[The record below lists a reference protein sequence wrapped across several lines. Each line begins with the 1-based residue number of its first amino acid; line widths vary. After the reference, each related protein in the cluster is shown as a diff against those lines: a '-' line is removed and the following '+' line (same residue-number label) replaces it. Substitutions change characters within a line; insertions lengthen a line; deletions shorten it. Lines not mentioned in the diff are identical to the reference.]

1 MVVPQKVG
9 IGLTQFID
17 FTIKGSTAKTNM
29 VRQIKYQSDYN
40 PAFDYWKQ
48 LRDGIIKY
56 HESNLNL
63 DFFDQLLAQIDDKKK
78 KNYTHAIKQ
87 YKKFLKNKDI
97 SWFNPGKSTW
107 ISNELIV
114 RSSPELG
121 LIIDGEP
128 HLIKLYFKGKSEKVD
143 KRNTSTTLALLTT
156 SSYEENYDSIVNRSV
171 LNLDKVKLYSNSNI
185 TEDQLIALESEA
197 SQFMYI
203 WKKI

>member
-1 MVVPQKVG
+1 MVIQQKVG

-87 YKKFLKNKDI
+87 YKKFLKDKDI
-97 SWFNPGKSTW
+97 SWFNPGKSAW
-107 ISNELIV
+107 ISSELIV

-143 KRNTSTTLALLTT
+143 KRNTSTTLALLST
-156 SSYEENYDSIVNRSV
+156 SSYEENYSSVVNQSV